1 MTHTPPH
8 PSRERHF
15 FDSAQARRILLES
28 RPYAHPILWR
38 SLWQVSTTL
47 TSLVMVL
54 WLSSLLGPL
63 WAWALIPLFT
73 GIFIRVFVLQHD
85 CGHRSLFH
93 KKRSND
99 LVGYALSLITSVP
112 YHAWRTEH
120 NWHHNHQGK
129 LEKRGV
135 DNMNSPM
142 TLDEVP
148 SKPDEARYRIAKV
161 RPVNIFLI
169 GVHSLLVERK
179 APKGFFPF
187 RDAFQDPIRNRAQM
201 LRGLVAIIPLH
212 VALQAVVAW
221 IFGWWT
227 CALLLWPSMILG
239 AGIGSILFWIQH
251 NFEETYYARAPD
263 WNRANVAAHGSSYLR
278 LNRLFR
284 WFTAD
289 IGIHHVHH
297 LNQAIPN
304 YRLDAARKGIQA
316 MRQVPPMA
324 RVTLKKS
331 FTHLFWDEEAAKMR
345 QLEPS
350 SLEPRQE
357 NP

>member
-1 MTHTPPH
+1 MNASKTP
-8 PSRERHF
+8 RGERRF
-15 FDSAQARRILLES
+15 FDDTQARKVLLES
-28 RPYAHPILWR
+28 RTYARPILWR

-47 TSLVMVL
+47 GALVALL
-54 WLSSLLGPL
+54 WISSWVGPL
-63 WAWALIPLFT
+63 WSLLLIPLMT
-73 GIFIRVFVLQHD
+73 GLFVRVFVLQHD

-93 KKRSND
+93 KRQSND
-99 LVGYALSLITSVP
+99 VVGYMLSIITSVP

-148 SKPDEARYRIAKV
+148 ERPDEARYRIAKV
-161 RPVNIFLI
+161 RPRNIFLI

-187 RDAFQDPIRNRAQM
+187 RDAFTDPVKNREQM
-201 LRGLVAIIPLH
+201 LRGLIAILPLH
-212 VALQAVVAW
+212 IAMQALVIWA
-221 IFGWWT
+221 FGWWVS
-227 CALLLWPSMILG
+227 ALLILPSMMLG
-239 AGIGSILFWIQH
+239 AGLGALLFWVQH
-251 NFEETYYARAPD
+251 NFEETYYARAPE
-263 WNRANVAAHGSSYLR
+263 WNRANVAAYGSSYLR
-278 LNRLFR
+278 LNRVFR

-304 YRLDAARKGIQA
+304 YRLDAARQGIEA
-316 MRQVPPMA
+316 MRQVSAMERSA
-324 RVTLKKS
+324 LKRS
-331 FTHLFWDEEAAKMR
+331 FTHLFWDEGAARMR
-345 QLEPS
+345 RLDTT
-350 SLEPRQE
+350 SLEPDE
-357 NP
+357 ESI